1 MFHSLVRMF
10 CGQVET
16 EELSNINVE
25 DDSGIQTSSPSSS
38 STSCGCIVN
47 NTSNLIHSN
56 KISSRILEDAAL
68 KLWSNLNL
76 DRINFNNELLKLT
89 AKLHENMATV
99 AGSLHQHHQRLP
111 PYHHHHNHYSD
122 EIKHVNNSDNGL
134 MQILSMSN
142 LKAHQSSSLLCST
155 ATTSSIKH
163 NTVQINLNNFPE
175 TTATIT
181 NTATNIPLSLT
192 NYPTVSQLAH
202 FASAANLFN
211 SVGVDLCCSRN
222 FYTVQQDEQTSFNY
236 NTDSHANINKILTS
250 GITNVTVTS
259 NNLSSTSTT
268 TPTNNTA
275 VHLTDNCSH
284 NQADTCNMRI
294 NNNTSH
300 QVQNS
305 PNLLEQQSQQ
315 SENKQL
321 DFTDFQN
328 EEANKPNELK
338 HSKLSTVGLIKT
350 KQTLYCCTICRQRF
364 HSNTGLRRHNLALH
378 ATKAMKCD
386 QCVKVFRHQAALS
399 DHKKRVHGPREY
411 ICGICSADFATET
424 YLRSHVRIHDEKR
437 FICLECKHGF
447 SNPSD
452 LKNHMRIHNDEKP
465 FECEVCGKAF
475 RHVSGFYAHIR
486 IHTGET
492 PYQCELCA
500 KKFSNASNFRM
511 HRRVHTKEMQ
521 FRCQTCGKEFIQPS
535 NYSRH
540 LRIHTKERPYSCNL
554 CSAEFLYST
563 SLKRH
568 QQRHHGLELLRCQ
581 SCQKTFLNETC
592 LIRHRT
598 GCELRACVKTADE
611 ELYTHLL

>member
-1 MFHSLVRMF
+1 MFNYLVRMF
-10 CGQVET
+10 CGEYET
-16 EELSNINVE
+16 DELSNINVE
-25 DDSGIQTSSPSSS
+25 GNSGIKASSS
-38 STSCGCIVN
+38 SSISCGCIESTSSLN
-47 NTSNLIHSN
+47 NPS

-76 DRINFNNELLKLT
+76 DRINFNNELIKLT
-89 AKLHENMATV
+89 AKLQENIAIN
-99 AGSLHQHHQRLP
+99 LNHQHQN
-111 PYHHHHNHYSD
+111 HHHCNDDSD
-122 EIKHVNNSDNGL
+122 NDNNSNKL
-134 MQILSMSN
+134 AQILSLSN
-142 LKAHQSSSLLCST
+142 FKINPSLSLSCSQSTSSSILHDNT
-155 ATTSSIKH
+155 NNNTDTIATTIS
-163 NTVQINLNNFPE
+163 TNND
-175 TTATIT
+175 
-181 NTATNIPLSLT
+181 IPLSLT
-192 NYPTVSQLAH
+192 NYSTVSQIAR

-211 SVGVDLCCSRN
+211 SSGVDLHCPTN
-222 FYTVQQDEQTSFNY
+222 FYTIQNDKLITSSYNIDAHTNIAENLISNNIPTTITSNTNTLVPVSSTTSFTNYTTAHFIDNSFRNQEENFNLKSENEISFHVPQQQLNLPDYYHHHQEQQQTTKPNFCAAQDEG
-236 NTDSHANINKILTS
+236 IN
-250 GITNVTVTS
+250 
-259 NNLSSTSTT
+259 SS
-268 TPTNNTA
+268 
-275 VHLTDNCSH
+275 V
-284 NQADTCNMRI
+284 
-294 NNNTSH
+294 
-300 QVQNS
+300 
-305 PNLLEQQSQQ
+305 
-315 SENKQL
+315 
-321 DFTDFQN
+321 
-328 EEANKPNELK
+328 ELK
-338 HSKLSTVGLIKT
+338 QTKPSTELIKT
-350 KQTLYCCTICRQRF
+350 KQTLYCCSICRQRF

-437 FICLECKHGF
+437 FVCLECKHGF

-540 LRIHTKERPYSCNL
+540 LRIHTKEKPYSCNL
-554 CSAEFLYST
+554 CSAKFLYST

-581 SCQKTFLNETC
+581 LCQKTFLNESC

>member
-465 FECEVCGKAF
+465 FECEVSISFHA
-475 RHVSGFYAHIR
+475 
-486 IHTGET
+486 
-492 PYQCELCA
+492 EL
-500 KKFSNASNFRM
+500 
-511 HRRVHTKEMQ
+511 
-521 FRCQTCGKEFIQPS
+521 
-535 NYSRH
+535 
-540 LRIHTKERPYSCNL
+540 
-554 CSAEFLYST
+554 
-563 SLKRH
+563 
-568 QQRHHGLELLRCQ
+568 
-581 SCQKTFLNETC
+581 
-592 LIRHRT
+592 
-598 GCELRACVKTADE
+598 
-611 ELYTHLL
+611 